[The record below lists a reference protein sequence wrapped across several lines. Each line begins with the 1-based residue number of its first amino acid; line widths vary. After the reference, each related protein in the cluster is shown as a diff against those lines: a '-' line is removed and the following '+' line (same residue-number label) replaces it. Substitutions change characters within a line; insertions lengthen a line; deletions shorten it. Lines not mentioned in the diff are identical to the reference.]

1 MEGREPAAIAIV
13 LEDLLVASREAEV
26 VAWMRARASSVV
38 SPGHASAVV
47 AFGASGAKGGLA
59 HPRFLTVFEAED
71 TMAAAAT
78 LARLDGHDT
87 LGRLRS
93 GVFRPIPGLPRPLSG
108 RTTRGLLVGLTD
120 CPDPARLP
128 EFHRWYDEH
137 HASDVLRSGKYFAGR
152 RYVRAAGDLPEFA
165 ALYETEGS
173 EPDTFRSYLEWPE
186 RDRTMSD
193 ACAVR
198 HVFTYERL
206 FSHPTV
212 Q

>member
-13 LEDLLVASREAEV
+13 LEDLIVASREAEV
-26 VAWMRARASSVV
+26 VAWMRARAGAAV

-47 AFGASGAKGGLA
+47 AFVAPWAKGGLS
-59 HPRFLTVFEAED
+59 HPRFLTVFEAVD
-71 TMAAAAT
+71 TMAAAAA
-78 LARLDGHDT
+78 LARLDDHDA
-87 LGRLRS
+87 LGRLGS
-93 GVFRPIPGLPRPLSG
+93 GVFAPLSGLPRALPG

-137 HASDVLRSGKYFAGR
+137 HAADVLRSGKYFAGR
-152 RYVRAAGDLPEFA
+152 RYHRVAGDLPEFA

-186 RDRTMSD
+186 RDRTMTD

-212 Q
+212 L